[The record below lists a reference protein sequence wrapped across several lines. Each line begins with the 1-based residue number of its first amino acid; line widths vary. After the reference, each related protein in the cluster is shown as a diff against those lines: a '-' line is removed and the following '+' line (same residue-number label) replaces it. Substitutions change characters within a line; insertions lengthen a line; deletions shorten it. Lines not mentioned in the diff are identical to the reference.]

1 MKETILIFVFS
12 ISLFLTNYSLC
23 QWQNDVRLTNDTA
36 NSITTMNGTKCL
48 ASSGNI
54 LHIVWSDSFNG
65 NYKIHYKRSTDNGIS
80 WGADIWL
87 SNNSTKSELVT
98 IAVSGSVVHVV
109 WQDSRDEPYPE
120 IYYKRSTDEGISWGE
135 DTRLTYNIGSS
146 AVPSIAVMGSI
157 VHVVWYDNR
166 NVIYQMYYKRST
178 DNGVNWGADIRLTNY
193 LAPSEHPSIA
203 VSDSIVHIA
212 WDDNRN
218 APNNIYNIYYKRSSD
233 NGVSWGSDIR
243 LTNNTTT
250 SFTSFCPSIAVLG
263 SVVHLGWTDSRT
275 GRGEIYYKRSTDGGL
290 NWSNDTRLTYSSPES
305 WYSSIV
311 ASGTF
316 VHLAYLTII
325 NTEYYGL
332 GYKRST
338 DGGLTWE
345 NNILLINNDSKAT
358 FPCVITSGPVVQLAW
373 SDNRNGNWE
382 IYYKRNPNG
391 NPLGIN
397 QIGSEIPSSYSLS
410 QNYPNPFNPVTNI
423 HYEIPKNGFVKL
435 VVFDILGREIQT
447 LVNEKQNAGTYEV
460 TFDGSNLSSGIYFYT
475 LSVGDFKETKKFVLL
490 K

>member
-1 MKETILIFVFS
+1 
-12 ISLFLTNYSLC
+12 
-23 QWQNDVRLTNDTA
+23 
-36 NSITTMNGTKCL
+36 
-48 ASSGNI
+48 
-54 LHIVWSDSFNG
+54 
-65 NYKIHYKRSTDNGIS
+65 
-80 WGADIWL
+80 
-87 SNNSTKSELVT
+87 
-98 IAVSGSVVHVV
+98 
-109 WQDSRDEPYPE
+109 
-120 IYYKRSTDEGISWGE
+120 
-135 DTRLTYNIGSS
+135 
-146 AVPSIAVMGSI
+146 
-157 VHVVWYDNR
+157 
-166 NVIYQMYYKRST
+166 
-178 DNGVNWGADIRLTNY
+178 
-193 LAPSEHPSIA
+193 
-203 VSDSIVHIA
+203 
-212 WDDNRN
+212 
-218 APNNIYNIYYKRSSD
+218 
-233 NGVSWGSDIR
+233 
-243 LTNNTTT
+243 
-250 SFTSFCPSIAVLG
+250 
-263 SVVHLGWTDSRT
+263 
-275 GRGEIYYKRSTDGGL
+275 
-290 NWSNDTRLTYSSPES
+290 
-305 WYSSIV
+305 V